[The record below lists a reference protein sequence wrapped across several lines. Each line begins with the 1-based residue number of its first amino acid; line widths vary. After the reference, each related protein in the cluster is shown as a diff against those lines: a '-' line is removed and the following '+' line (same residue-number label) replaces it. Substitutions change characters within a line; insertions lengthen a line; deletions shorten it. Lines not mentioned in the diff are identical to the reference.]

1 MGDRARRI
9 GAFFDVDKTILSEN
23 SGALYFK
30 LLYERGEMDT
40 PTALRHM
47 GAYLRYKF
55 NLLDIENWTK
65 STMATFAGRN
75 KEDLDR
81 EAEDWFR
88 ESVLP
93 TVYPEAIEAVRDHMQ
108 RGHVVA
114 LVTGSTKFV
123 VRPLARFLGVEHLLY
138 THLEVAD
145 GLFTGRVIEPICF
158 GEGKIYWLQQLIE
171 RESIDLAK
179 SYFYTD
185 SITDLPVL
193 DLVGHPQVV
202 NPDPLLYREAVR
214 RRWPVRLFEEPGSA

>member
-1 MGDRARRI
+1 MRKAPRRV

-30 LLYERGEMDT
+30 VLYERGEMDT
-40 PTALRHM
+40 PTMLKHM
-47 GAYLRYKF
+47 AAYLQYKL
-55 NLLDIENWTK
+55 NLLDVDRWTK
-65 STMATFAGRN
+65 STMATFAGRS
-75 KEDLDR
+75 EDELES

-93 TVYPEAIEAVRDHMQ
+93 TVYPEALDRVRDHIH

-123 VRPLARFLGVEHLLY
+123 VHPLAAFLGVEHLLY

-145 GLFTGRVIEPICF
+145 GQFTGRVVDPICL

-193 DLVGHPQVV
+193 ELVGHPQVV

-214 RRWPVRLFEEPGSA
+214 RRWPVHLFQAPA